1 MNSIK
6 MIVSL
11 PKEKIDTI
19 IQLGSDILKSQS
31 CPVREGGSLVS
42 CSLGEEYRALSYKQ
56 LETEKIT
63 ASKKHT
69 EGLLKLKC
77 SFQSYRA
84 FIAVTRPD
92 ITCGQK
98 KRWQNVKPISHGNPD
113 FTLTTD
119 ASFKG

>member
-1 MNSIK
+1 
-6 MIVSL
+6 
-11 PKEKIDTI
+11 
-19 IQLGSDILKSQS
+19 
-31 CPVREGGSLVS
+31 VS
-42 CSLGEEYRALSYKQ
+42 CSLGEEYGALSYKQ
-56 LETEKIT
+56 LETEKIA

-98 KRWQNVKPISHGNPD
+98 KKVAKCKANLSW
-113 FTLTTD
+113 
-119 ASFKG
+119 

>member
-1 MNSIK
+1 MT
-6 MIVSL
+6 VSL

-42 CSLGEEYRALSYKQ
+42 CALCEEYGALSYKQ
-56 LETEKIT
+56 IETEKIA

-92 ITCGQK
+92 ITVIIMRTEK
-98 KRWQNVKPISHGNPD
+98 MVAK
-113 FTLTTD
+113 
-119 ASFKG
+119 FKANLSW

>member
-1 MNSIK
+1 M
-6 MIVSL
+6 
-11 PKEKIDTI
+11 
-19 IQLGSDILKSQS
+19 IQLSSWEVIILKSQS

-42 CSLGEEYRALSYKQ
+42 CSLGEEYGALSYKQ
-56 LETEKIT
+56 LETEKIA

-98 KRWQNVKPISHGNPD
+98 KKVAKCKANLSW
-113 FTLTTD
+113 
-119 ASFKG
+119 